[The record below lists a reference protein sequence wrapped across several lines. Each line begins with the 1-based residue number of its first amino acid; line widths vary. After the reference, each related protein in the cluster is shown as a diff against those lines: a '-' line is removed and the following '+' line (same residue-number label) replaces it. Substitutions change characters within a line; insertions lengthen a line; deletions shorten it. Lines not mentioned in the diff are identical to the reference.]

1 MQAPIFTPSRPRP
14 ASRGVP
20 RFFPVPRPSSS
31 VLFLPF
37 LSEIVR
43 DGFREY
49 SSPGERDHRD
59 QQGRAECRA
68 TPSPVRPSFHAR
80 SPGDPVGRLPREII
94 RAPDGA
100 TLRVRSSYRKSR
112 RAAILVRQLSQVF
125 RHKEN
130 GRPLP
135 EENTVMG
142 SRYRK
147 KSILLPTKGN
157 DPATGSRRQ
166 NSGKK
171 EWMGV
176 ARGLAR
182 IFPLFLERSF
192 PAYPSSNGQA
202 GRP

>member
-14 ASRGVP
+14 VG
-20 RFFPVPRPSSS
+20 
-31 VLFLPF
+31 
-37 LSEIVR
+37 
-43 DGFREY
+43 
-49 SSPGERDHRD
+49 
-59 QQGRAECRA
+59 
-68 TPSPVRPSFHAR
+68 PSFHAR

-112 RAAILVRQLSQVF
+112 RAAILVRQLSPVF
-125 RHKEN
+125 RHQEN

-171 EWMGV
+171 EE
-176 ARGLAR
+176 RGGHVGWR
-182 IFPLFLERSF
+182 GFSR
-192 PAYPSSNGQA
+192 G
-202 GRP
+202 